1 MAKTNRYSSQQ
12 SNELNVCKF
21 RLASFDLLTDFLE
34 KLNKENKNKLNSL
47 SKCSGNF
54 RHSSVME
61 SILFMTKALRLD
73 PHVGYHANE
82 LLQSFMI
89 KHLTHLLTTPSLQ
102 GASGIPPISYE
113 DAVLDL
119 VKEKFPFIIF
129 SCVQLASK
137 MSLHVNIIDNNTAVH
152 FLQSLGF
159 TATKKYLLDSELMV
173 LKGLDFKL
181 EVANPL
187 IYVEILLEVLGY
199 NKPSVPIEHIY
210 DLCQQVLQF
219 VVLERFTIYDSL
231 LMVITRSQQP
241 TTEQREKFVT
251 VTEDWMLLGVAVIA
265 AALYIF
271 HISQWEEVVRELS
284 NTTGISWR
292 TIMDFA
298 VVILLHLT
306 DSSGL

>member
-54 RHSSVME
+54 RHSTLCAIKINNQLYLIPRISL
-61 SILFMTKALRLD
+61 IL
-73 PHVGYHANE
+73 
-82 LLQSFMI
+82 LLFSSFMI

-231 LMVITRSQQP
+231 LMVITRSQVVP
-241 TTEQREKFVT
+241 TDKKFVT

>member
-12 SNELNVCKF
+12 SNELNVCNYFKGTLCAIKINNQLYLIP
-21 RLASFDLLTDFLE
+21 RISLILL
-34 KLNKENKNKLNSL
+34 
-47 SKCSGNF
+47 
-54 RHSSVME
+54 
-61 SILFMTKALRLD
+61 LFS
-73 PHVGYHANE
+73 
-82 LLQSFMI
+82 SFMI

-231 LMVITRSQQP
+231 LMVITRSQ
-241 TTEQREKFVT
+241 EKFVT

-298 VVILLHLT
+298 VVILPRCSHSTPGPRQTPPSQLPDRSTFICTFKIVNKHC
-306 DSSGL
+306 